1 MTTRRKPKHP
11 GDRASVR
18 AQKIAR
24 HARRIADDNA
34 KAQRE
39 RIDQANAEFASQ
51 MLTTRA
57 RIYMTADGEDATEL
71 LAQLAIAL
79 GTPAE
84 AGARSLGRSP
94 AWVRQLHGALRIILD
109 MCLQS
114 HYRWRSDMA
123 DALDRA
129 MEIALDRPD
138 TIQPEHFLAAFIE
151 AKALADTIM
160 SHTVTEGA
168 IA

>member
-1 MTTRRKPKHP
+1 MTKPKYP

-24 HARRIADDNA
+24 HARRIADDEA
-34 KAQRE
+34 KARRE
-39 RIDQANAEFASQ
+39 RVNQANAEFQAQ
-51 MLTTRA
+51 MLTART
-57 RIYMTADGEDATEL
+57 RIYMTTDGEDATEL

-84 AGARSLGRSP
+84 AGARSLGREP
-94 AWVRQLHGALRIILD
+94 AWIRQLHGALRIILD

-114 HYRWRSDMA
+114 GYRWRSDMA

-138 TIQPEHFLAAFIE
+138 TIKPEHFLAAFIE
-151 AKALADTIM
+151 AKALADSIM
-160 SHTVTEGA
+160 AHTVTEGA

>member
-1 MTTRRKPKHP
+1 MTTRRKPTRP
-11 GDRASVR
+11 GDRASQRVQSFNR
-18 AQKIAR
+18 Q
-24 HARRIADDNA
+24 HAAAKERQAAEHRQRI
-34 KAQRE
+34 E
-39 RIDQANAEFASQ
+39 QANAEFHSQ

-109 MCLQS
+109 MCLQN
-114 HYRWRSDMA
+114 HYCWRTDMA

-138 TIQPEHFLAAFIE
+138 TILPEHFLAAFVE

>member
-1 MTTRRKPKHP
+1 MTTRRKPTRP
-11 GDRASVR
+11 GDRASQR
-18 AQKIAR
+18 AQAFAR
-24 HARRIADDNA
+24 QHAATKARQVDEQRQRI
-34 KAQRE
+34 E
-39 RIDQANAEFASQ
+39 QANAEFASQ

-84 AGARSLGRSP
+84 AGARSLGREP
-94 AWVRQLHGALRIILD
+94 AWIRQLHGALRIILD
-109 MCLQS
+109 MCLQG
-114 HYRWRSDMA
+114 HYRWRTDMA

-138 TIQPEHFLAAFIE
+138 TILPEHFLAAFVE

>member
-1 MTTRRKPKHP
+1 MTTRRKPTRP

-18 AQKIAR
+18 AQAFAR
-24 HARRIADDNA
+24 QHAATKARQADEQRQRI
-34 KAQRE
+34 E
-39 RIDQANAEFASQ
+39 QANAEFASQ

-57 RIYMTADGEDATEL
+57 RIYMTADGEDSTEL

-84 AGARSLGRSP
+84 AGARSLGREP
-94 AWVRQLHGALRIILD
+94 AWIRQLHGALRIILD
-109 MCLQS
+109 MCLQN
-114 HYRWRSDMA
+114 HYRWRTDMA

-138 TIQPEHFLAAFIE
+138 TILPEHLLAAFVE